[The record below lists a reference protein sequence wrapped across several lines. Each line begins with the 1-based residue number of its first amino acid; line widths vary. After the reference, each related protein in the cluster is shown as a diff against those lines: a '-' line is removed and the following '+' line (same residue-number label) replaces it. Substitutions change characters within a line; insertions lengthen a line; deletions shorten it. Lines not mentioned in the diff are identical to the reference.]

1 MTPQKDMNDL
11 LHDSKE
17 KQDHFRVVVFGS
29 ARTKPGEPAYEEVF
43 QLGKKIA
50 DAGYDIVTGGGPGA
64 MEAANLGHEASKNE
78 DNVDSYGINIKL
90 PFEQSVNPGVEI
102 AHEHER
108 FSTRLDE
115 FMSLANIVVITQ
127 GGIGTCLELFYTWQ
141 LIQVKQ
147 MAHIPI
153 VVVGDM
159 WPGLFEWMER
169 DMLSRGM
176 FSPEDM
182 DVLHFANN
190 CEEAMEVIND
200 WHDAWESLGGGN
212 CVNCKKYQLK
222 GKPYTVLFDENEEGH
237 KHVHG

>member
-1 MTPQKDMNDL
+1 MPPKAHMHHVFDNE
-11 LHDSKE
+11 E
-17 KQDHFRVVVFGS
+17 KKNRFRVVVFGS
-29 ARTKPGEPAYEEVF
+29 ARTKPGDPVYEEVF
-43 QLGKKIA
+43 QLGRAIA
-50 DAGYDIVTGGGPGA
+50 DAGFDVVTGGGPGA
-64 MEAANLGHEASKNE
+64 MEAANMGHESSDNE
-78 DNVDSYGINIKL
+78 ANVDSYGINIKL
-90 PFEQSVNPGVEI
+90 PFEQSVNGGVEI

-147 MAHIPI
+147 MCHIPI

-159 WPGLFEWMER
+159 WSGLFKWLKE

-176 FSPEDM
+176 FSEEDL
-182 DVLHFANN
+182 DVIHFAKD
-190 CEEAMEVIND
+190 CEEAMEVIHG
-200 WHDAWESLGGGN
+200 WYDAWEDLGEGACLN
-212 CVNCKKYQLK
+212 SKVYALK
-222 GKPYTVLFDENEEGH
+222 GRPYTVLFDENEEGH